1 MDFMSLVCQ
10 QEAEQNAQEEG
21 EEDFDEFNPYLFIKQ
36 LPPYNEV
43 VSVVCFIFYFM
54 PISDLCCVCVCVRHI
69 QHFRCGRAQTWF
81 LDFQLEEILARI
93 SLHAR

>member
-43 VSVVCFIFYFM
+43 I
-54 PISDLCCVCVCVRHI
+54 
-69 QHFRCGRAQTWF
+69 
-81 LDFQLEEILARI
+81 
-93 SLHAR
+93 